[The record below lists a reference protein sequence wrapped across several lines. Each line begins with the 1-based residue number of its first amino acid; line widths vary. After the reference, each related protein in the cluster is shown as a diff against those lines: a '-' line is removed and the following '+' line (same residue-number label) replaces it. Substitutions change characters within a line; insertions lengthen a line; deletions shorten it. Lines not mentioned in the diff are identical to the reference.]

1 MKRIFGVLCLFSWT
15 LMTSAQS
22 VTMSPYSR
30 YGLGVLSEQSQGFN
44 RGMNGLAQGFRFGN
58 QVNALNPASY
68 SAIDSVTMVF
78 DVGMAGHIT
87 NYKEGLVKKNEKN
100 ASFEYAVASFR
111 LFKNVG
117 MAVGILP
124 FTNIGYSFTNSNNEA
139 EIPVSYTGDGGLHQ
153 VFLGMGW
160 RIIKPLS
167 VGFNFSYLWGKYYH
181 QVTSTTV
188 STIDLNTLYRTYDAD
203 INSYRLDLGAQYE
216 FNIKKA
222 DKVTLGATVTIGHN
236 MGGEAS
242 CYVDNTEAS
251 YTIERPFTLPM
262 MYSFGAVWNHKN
274 HLFLGADLNLQQW
287 GSCSFPI
294 FDDHTTDKYVLRDGL
309 LKNRTK
315 VVVGGE
321 YIPNPVSRD
330 FFKRV
335 HYRMGISYATPY
347 YYVNGVEGPKEFSIS
362 AGFGLPIANSYN
374 NRSILNISGQWVHS
388 SATGLITEN
397 TFRINIGLTFN
408 ERWFMK
414 WKVE

>member
-1 MKRIFGVLCLFSWT
+1 MKMKKIFVVLCLLPLSFVA
-15 LMTSAQS
+15 SAQS

-30 YGLGVLSEQSQGFN
+30 YGLGTLAEQSQGFN
-44 RGMNGLAQGFRFGN
+44 RGMNGLAQGFRFSN

-78 DVGMAGHIT
+78 DIGMAGHFT
-87 NYKEGLVKKNEKN
+87 NYKEGDMKKNEKN

-111 LFKNVG
+111 ILKNLG

-124 FTNIGYSFTNSNNEA
+124 FSNIGYNFETSLNE
-139 EIPVSYTGDGGLHQ
+139 VG
-153 VFLGMGW
+153 

-167 VGFNFSYLWGKYYH
+167 VGFNFSYLWGDYTH
-181 QVTSTTV
+181 NIISGTLPTTDV
-188 STIDLNTLYRTYDAD
+188 NSIYRTYTAD
-203 INSYRLDLGAQYE
+203 ISSFKLDLGAQYM
-216 FNIKKA
+216 FDLRKS
-222 DKVTLGATVTIGHN
+222 DKLTLGATVSIGHN
-236 MGGEAS
+236 LGGEAS
-242 CYVDNTEAS
+242 CYVDNTEVS
-251 YTIERPFTLPM
+251 YTIEKPFSLPM
-262 MYSFGAVWNHKN
+262 MYSFGVVWNHKN
-274 HLFLGADLNLQQW
+274 NLFLGADLNLQQW
-287 GSCSFPI
+287 GSKLFPV
-294 FDDHTTDKYVLRDGL
+294 FDDTTTDKYVLREGQ

-321 YIPNPVSRD
+321 WIPNPVSRN

-347 YYVNGVEGPKEFSIS
+347 YYINGADGPKEFSIS

-388 SATGLITEN
+388 SATGMITEN